1 MKKLLFFFCLVAF
14 ALVSCKSSKTIVPL
28 TGVKWVALTIDGKK
42 LQLKET
48 TNEVSIQFNE
58 AEKRVNG
65 LAGCNRFFGGYEVD
79 GNKLKFSHMGAT
91 RMACPDMD
99 IEQVFFKVLED
110 TDSYSIK
117 DNKLSLLQKEKVLA
131 VFETVEGKQQPKK

>member
-1 MKKLLFFFCLVAF
+1 MKKLLFFFCFVAF

-28 TGVKWVALTIDGKK
+28 TGVKWVVETIDGKK
-42 LQLKET
+42 LQLKENT
-48 TNEVSIQFNE
+48 SEVSMQFNE

-65 LAGCNRFFGGYEVD
+65 VAGCNRFFGGYEVD
-79 GNKLKFSHMGAT
+79 GGKLKFSHMGAT

-99 IEQVFFKVLED
+99 VEQMFFKMLEN

-117 DNKLSLLQKEKVLA
+117 DNKLSLLQNGKVLA
-131 VFETVEGKQQPKK
+131 VFETVEIKPEPKK